1 MVSPPKIGDIVKIR
15 AWHGVVLDVFKGE
28 TGKTILRVQTVRNVF
43 RRLNPEFI
51 EFDLAPDTISLA
63 NAKDLETEIERYK
76 KVLDTTINELLE
88 STGQRV
94 SE

>member
-1 MVSPPKIGDIVKIR
+1 MVSPPKIGDVVKIR

-51 EFDLAPDTISLA
+51 EYDLAPDTITLA
-63 NAKDLETEIERYK
+63 RAEDLETEIERYK
-76 KVLDTTINELLE
+76 EVLDTSLHELLD
-88 STGQRV
+88 STV
-94 SE
+94 KAATE